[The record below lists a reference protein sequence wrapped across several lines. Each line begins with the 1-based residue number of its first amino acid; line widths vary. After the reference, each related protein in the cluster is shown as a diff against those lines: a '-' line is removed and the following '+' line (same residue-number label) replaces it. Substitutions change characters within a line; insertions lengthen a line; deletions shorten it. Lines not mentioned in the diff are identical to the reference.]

1 MVSDEMLQQIIGG
14 SMAFLVIAACFGL
27 YRMIRGP
34 QLTDRVV
41 ALDLIG
47 MILLG
52 FVMVNAAYWDNPV
65 FLDAS
70 IILALVGFLATV
82 GISRYLERRRVE

>member
-1 MVSDEMLQQIIGG
+1 MVSDEMLQQIIRA
-14 SMAFLVIAACFGL
+14 SMAILVFAACFGL
-27 YRMIRGP
+27 YRMIKGP
-34 QLTDRVV
+34 LLTDRVV

-52 FVMVNAAYWDNPV
+52 FVMVNATYWDNPV

-70 IILALVGFLATV
+70 IVLALVGFLATV
-82 GISRYLERRRVE
+82 GISRYLERRRIQ